1 MDVREETRDAA
12 ELRFAAMDTL
22 KAVSE
27 FVKNN
32 KPSVLL
38 EGAISPKG
46 GGEIIGD
53 EEKRS
58 MWRDWINFTKD
69 IFEKQKELPYLTIDD
84 IANMYKKR
92 KDIVGQQTR
101 ASESK

>member
-1 MDVREETRDAA
+1 MDIRGETRDAA

-22 KAVSE
+22 RAISE

-38 EGAISPKG
+38 EGVTPTKG
-46 GGEIIGD
+46 GEVIAD
-53 EEKRS
+53 EEKRA

-69 IFEKQKELPYLTIDD
+69 IFEKQKELPYLMIED

-92 KDIVGQQTR
+92 KGIVGQQTR
-101 ASESK
+101 APESK

>member
-1 MDVREETRDAA
+1 MDIREETRDAA
-12 ELRFAAMDTL
+12 ELRFAAMDAL
-22 KAVSE
+22 RAVSE
-27 FVKNN
+27 FVKSN

-38 EGAISPKG
+38 EGATSIKG
-46 GGEIIGD
+46 GGEIVGD
-53 EEKRS
+53 EEKRA

-69 IFEKQKELPYLTIDD
+69 VFEKQKELPYLMIED

>member
-1 MDVREETRDAA
+1 MDIREETRESA
-12 ELRFAAMDTL
+12 ELRYAAMDTL
-22 KAVSE
+22 RAVSE
-27 FVKNN
+27 FIKNN

-38 EGAISPKG
+38 EGATPAK
-46 GGEIIGD
+46 GGEIIAD

-69 IFEKQKELPYLTIDD
+69 IFEKQKELPYLMIDD
-84 IANMYKKR
+84 IASMYKKR
-92 KDIVGQQTR
+92 GDVVGQQKG

>member
-1 MDVREETRDAA
+1 MDVREEVRESA

-22 KAVSE
+22 RAISDFIKS
-27 FVKNN
+27 N
-32 KPSVLL
+32 KPSALL
-38 EGAISPKG
+38 EGATVAKG
-46 GGEIIGD
+46 TEVIAD

-69 IFEKQKELPYLTIDD
+69 MFEKQKELPYLMIDD

-92 KDIVGQQTR
+92 GPVSGQQKGT
-101 ASESK
+101 SEGK

>member
-1 MDVREETRDAA
+1 MDIREETRDAA

-22 KAVSE
+22 RAISE

-38 EGAISPKG
+38 EGVTSTKG
-46 GGEIIGD
+46 GGEVIAD
-53 EEKRS
+53 EEKRA

-69 IFEKQKELPYLTIDD
+69 IFEKQKELPYLMIED

-92 KDIVGQQTR
+92 KGIVGQQTR